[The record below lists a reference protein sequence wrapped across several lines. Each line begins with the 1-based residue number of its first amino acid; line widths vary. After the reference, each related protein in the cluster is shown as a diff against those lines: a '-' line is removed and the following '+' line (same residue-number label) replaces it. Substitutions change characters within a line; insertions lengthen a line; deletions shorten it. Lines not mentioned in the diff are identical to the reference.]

1 MASERIL
8 TELVRRPTTS
18 FMTMSRV
25 FDITESLAVF
35 VFRLLAIMRNRPEFL
50 QF

>member
-8 TELVRRPTTS
+8 TEFVNRPTAS
-18 FMTMSRV
+18 FMTISNV

-35 VFRLLAIMRNRPEFL
+35 VFRVLAIMRNYPEFL